1 MAFLEWLN
9 CTKTVRPQGA
19 VGDQPNVPKRLDSHE
34 LNSHKHG
41 QTCAHSCPSP
51 SLGNLVTQH
60 IQGLFFIA
68 WDELLNEWLLS
79 WMPLCAQ
86 KGASVAW
93 QRKDGSGFTCCRNT
107 QWSHADIRNYLSSST
122 KEQKSKDEELSFLGL
137 FSITIGYYYCWFI
150 LHGRPEDPLCTH
162 SLFGSDWLVWETLEY
177 NLLAL
182 TCSLKKALSTGI
194 RLSWQGQLK
203 LTPTVSLYVSITLVL
218 LYRPSSHRSA
228 SCP

>member
-1 MAFLEWLN
+1 
-9 CTKTVRPQGA
+9 
-19 VGDQPNVPKRLDSHE
+19 
-34 LNSHKHG
+34 
-41 QTCAHSCPSP
+41 
-51 SLGNLVTQH
+51 
-60 IQGLFFIA
+60 
-68 WDELLNEWLLS
+68 
-79 WMPLCAQ
+79 MPLCAQ

>member
-1 MAFLEWLN
+1 MSS
-9 CTKTVRPQGA
+9 TVTST
-19 VGDQPNVPKRLDSHE
+19 DKL
-34 LNSHKHG
+34 
-41 QTCAHSCPSP
+41 AHIRAHPP
-51 SLGNLVTQH
+51 PWATLHLVTQH
-60 IQGLFFIA
+60 IQGLLFIA

-107 QWSHADIRNYLSSST
+107 QWPHADIRNYLSSST

-218 LYRPSSHRSA
+218 LYQPSSHRSA